1 MPGKAAK
8 DMGKSVHEPAL
19 TVCKVQNAADIRLR
33 QLIKERV
40 VRRFAVA
47 GILQGPARVTAV
59 RLDLE
64 VLILPRGDA
73 PVDLGD
79 ARLKLFFQLR
89 QMLLD
94 RLLEAIQ
101 SGLGNQR
108 ILVPP
113 LLVVEEII
121 FHAAEPDAV
130 AAEDIACLQAVAQML
145 V

>member
-1 MPGKAAK
+1 MP
-8 DMGKSVHEPAL
+8 
-19 TVCKVQNAADIRLR
+19 
-33 QLIKERV
+33 
-40 VRRFAVA
+40 
-47 GILQGPARVTAV
+47 
-59 RLDLE
+59 
-64 VLILPRGDA
+64 
-73 PVDLGD
+73 
-79 ARLKLFFQLR
+79 
-89 QMLLD
+89 LD

-130 AAEDIACLQAVAQML
+130 ATEDIACLQAVAQML

>member
-1 MPGKAAK
+1 M
-8 DMGKSVHEPAL
+8 
-19 TVCKVQNAADIRLR
+19 
-33 QLIKERV
+33 
-40 VRRFAVA
+40 VRCFAVA

-64 VLILPRGDA
+64 VLILPR
-73 PVDLGD
+73 GD

-108 ILVPP
+108 ILVSP

-121 FHAAEPDAV
+121 F
-130 AAEDIACLQAVAQML
+130 Q
-145 V
+145 